1 MKKNIQLSI
10 FYACLLFA
18 STLFGQTFIQ
28 AEKVNANEVFHVNT
42 DQVLEVR
49 LPSNPSTGY
58 SWFIKD
64 QNKLTCISPIGQE
77 RFESN
82 NPNAAIGEAGLSI
95 MRFIPTSKGSCD
107 LMMVYKRPWESDDQ
121 IMDTYEI
128 AVACN
133 GAYMG
138 GYIPEQITEPVVDMG
153 DLHKA
158 NALPTSF
165 TWRPNCTPVKDQQSC
180 GSCWAFTCTASF
192 EAVINIWDKV
202 QHDFS
207 EQFLVNCHTSSSG
220 CTGGSNA
227 AYSMYVSKGGVN
239 ETDLAYKA
247 VNGTCGTYTY
257 HEKAQSYKTVSNTVA
272 AIKQAV
278 YDYGPIYTAICAG
291 SNLSSL
297 VGTGILT
304 QSDGTTL
311 NHAVTIV
318 GWDDAG
324 GYWLV
329 RNSWGSSWGDG
340 GYFRAKFGVSGI
352 GGASA
357 YINYKGIIDHTAT
370 GIDNAGHI
378 NTLTVV
384 PNPSDGHFTLNGLN
398 EGDKVEV
405 YDIVGK
411 IVYQT
416 VSMNS
421 THSVDLSNED
431 NGLYVYKVINT
442 KNNTNVQ
449 GKLVKN

>member
-1 MKKNIQLSI
+1 MKKHIQLSI
-10 FYACLLFA
+10 FYAFLFFV
-18 STLFGQTFIQ
+18 SDLFGQAFIQ
-28 AEKVNANEVFHVNT
+28 AEKINANEVFHVSN

-58 SWFIKD
+58 GWSVRN
-64 QNKLTCISPIGQE
+64 QNKLTCISQIGQE

-82 NPNAAIGEAGLSI
+82 NPGAAIGEAGISI
-95 MRFIPTSKGSCD
+95 IRFIPTAKGNCD
-107 LMMVYKRPWESDDQ
+107 LELVYKRPWESDDQ
-121 IMDTYEI
+121 IMDNFTI
-128 AVACN
+128 QVACI
-133 GAYMG
+133 GAYTG
-138 GYIPEQITEPVVDMG
+138 SYIPEQIAEPAVDIG

-158 NALPTSF
+158 NALPASF
-165 TWRPNCTPVKDQQSC
+165 TWRPNCTPVKDQKSC

-220 CTGGSNA
+220 CSGGSNA
-227 AYSMYVSKGGVN
+227 AYSMYVNKGGVN
-239 ETDLAYKA
+239 EADLTYTAA
-247 VNGTCGTYTY
+247 DGTCGTYTY
-257 HEKAQSYKTVSNTVA
+257 HEKAQSYKTVTNTVA

-291 SNLSSL
+291 NNLNN

-324 GYWLV
+324 GYWIV
-329 RNSWGSSWGDG
+329 RNSWGSGFSDG
-340 GYFRAKFGVSGI
+340 GYFKAKFGVSGI

-357 YINYKGIIDHTAT
+357 YVNYKGIIDHTIL
-370 GIDNAGHI
+370 GIDNADHI
-378 NTLTVV
+378 NTLTVA
-384 PNPSDGHFTLNGLN
+384 PNPSNGHFTLNGLK
-398 EGDKVEV
+398 EGDKVQV

-411 IVYQT
+411 IVYA
-416 VSMNS
+416 SAAMN
-421 THSVDLSNED
+421 TILTLDLSNED
-431 NGLYVYKVINT
+431 NGLYVYKVINE
-442 KNNTNVQ
+442 KNNTSVQ
-449 GKLVKN
+449 GKLIKN